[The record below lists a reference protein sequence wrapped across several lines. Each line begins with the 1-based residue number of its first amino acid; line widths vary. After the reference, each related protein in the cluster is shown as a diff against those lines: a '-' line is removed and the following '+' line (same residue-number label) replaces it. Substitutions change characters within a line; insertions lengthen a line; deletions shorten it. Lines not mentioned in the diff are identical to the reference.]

1 MDSSF
6 ELQTQSVRVPNQ
18 IIEAKRRTSII
29 EEQIMWLSMAH
40 LDDAYYKKVTSTATG
55 VENKMLVLD
64 LKVKEFAELA
74 EKDVDSYY
82 RKIKNAVPGAAKRQ
96 MAIKKVEN
104 GHTSYKYQ
112 QFFDNIVYNDG
123 DASITVTFAVGIQD
137 YIFSMASGFTPL
149 ALRVL
154 FKFTKPWSSRLY
166 ENLRSHCYEKKYGH
180 NRDKDGKYI
189 IRYSYSDLK
198 LTLGII
204 DPEDKAVQS
213 ILQERDPDFEEAE
226 NKATEVKYTDWT
238 DFRRHVLEPS
248 IKEINSGTDIFV
260 SYDTVGRKVSTV
272 IFTVE
277 LIQPDED
284 ILKKQSKMSEEE
296 ANEMTANLMIELS
309 KAAINLTFKETL
321 QLVNL
326 AEGDANL
333 LKRNIDLLIK
343 NVENGVEI
351 DSYYG
356 WLSSAIKQDY
366 ARSGNEQTEFVM
378 NTFDEQLNEYVPNV
392 VEENDVEKSD
402 IEKANMIMEA
412 CFDQDILLSPG
423 EEDEILDFCQQR
435 DIEIN
440 LIIDAIGEI
449 PSGSDIKDKNVLV
462 KHILSYAATHKAGTD
477 DEVEEFELDPEHLRT
492 LAAKCKRIFIS
503 LTGGAVKLKYGECV
517 LIINDIVAQNP
528 KCDFDSEFG
537 RLAQDINSYLQS
549 GHNVRD
555 YIAFIRSDIRQPYV
569 DRGVKGIKKQASN
582 NSFNNFSQRD
592 FDYDAFEAQIIQKK
606 PKK

>member
-1 MDSSF
+1 
-6 ELQTQSVRVPNQ
+6 
-18 IIEAKRRTSII
+18 
-29 EEQIMWLSMAH
+29 
-40 LDDAYYKKVTSTATG
+40 
-55 VENKMLVLD
+55 
-64 LKVKEFAELA
+64 
-74 EKDVDSYY
+74 
-82 RKIKNAVPGAAKRQ
+82 
-96 MAIKKVEN
+96 
-104 GHTSYKYQ
+104 
-112 QFFDNIVYNDG
+112 
-123 DASITVTFAVGIQD
+123 
-137 YIFSMASGFTPL
+137 
-149 ALRVL
+149 
-154 FKFTKPWSSRLY
+154 
-166 ENLRSHCYEKKYGH
+166 
-180 NRDKDGKYI
+180 
-189 IRYSYSDLK
+189 
-198 LTLGII
+198 
-204 DPEDKAVQS
+204 
-213 ILQERDPDFEEAE
+213 LQERDPDFEEAE

-503 LTGGAVKLKYGECV
+503 LTGGAVRLKYGECV